1 MPQLNTIMFLN
12 QYGCTFFLFF
22 ALLFFFLF
30 ILLPQVKKNFFFRK
44 RIGTKGLSK
53 ESADLRR
60 VVFIWL

>member
-1 MPQLNTIMFLN
+1 MPQLNTMMFLN

-22 ALLFFFLF
+22 VLLFFFLF

-44 RIGTKGLSK
+44 KISTKGFLK
-53 ESADLRR
+53 ESLLIKE